1 MLQKIGNSC
10 GGATIDSVSAARG
23 TTACPASQ
31 NQKPREEIDMKKIL
45 TSTAVLAL
53 MAGVSPAMAQ
63 CNIGQATNYTAEDDA
78 VASGARRDLRQ
89 LRNSAMILNTYGQ
102 EAACQQV
109 VEAIQEIRGNRGQ
122 MTSVGNDQVQQQA
135 ADTQQVDY
143 LQNMQQ
149 AKPVSEIGGRLTV
162 NQMMDADLRGSQGE
176 VVGEISNI
184 ILGQDGQPS
193 HAIVAFGGFLGLGE
207 DRVAIPFDKLKV
219 HATAQDMDNVIFYV
233 PMTEE
238 QLTNAP
244 RVRENDDSWLSDDNW
259 VSQNEEYYNN
269 NIGEG

>member
-1 MLQKIGNSC
+1 
-10 GGATIDSVSAARG
+10 
-23 TTACPASQ
+23 
-31 NQKPREEIDMKKIL
+31 MKKIL

-63 CNIGQATNYTAEDDA
+63 CNIGQTTNYTQEDDA
-78 VASGARRDLRQ
+78 VALGARRDLRQ

-102 EAACQQV
+102 EEACQRV

-122 MTSVGNDQVQQQA
+122 MNPAGNNQAQEQGQTQQQQA
-135 ADTQQVDY
+135 ADTPQQNQINY
-143 LQNMQQ
+143 QQAMQE

-162 NQMMDADLRGSQGE
+162 NDMMDADVRGSQGE

-219 HATAQDMDNVIFYV
+219 QTNAQNTDNVIFYV
-233 PMTEE
+233 PMTEQ
-238 QLTNAP
+238 QLANAP

-259 VSQNEEYYNN
+259 VSQNEEYYDN